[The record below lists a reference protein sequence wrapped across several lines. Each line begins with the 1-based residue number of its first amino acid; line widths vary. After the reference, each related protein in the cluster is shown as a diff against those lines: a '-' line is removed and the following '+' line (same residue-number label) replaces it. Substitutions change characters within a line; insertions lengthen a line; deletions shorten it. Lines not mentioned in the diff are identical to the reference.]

1 MEALVSSDTKSN
13 IRIAKNSLYMTIR
26 MLAVLCITFYSTRVI
41 LNSLGVVDYGVYN
54 VVAGFV
60 SLFSFLG
67 TSMSNAIQ
75 RFYNY
80 EFARNGIRGAQNVF
94 NTSVIIQIF
103 LAVVLISLL
112 ELTGPWY
119 IQNKMVITESTQ
131 DNAQY
136 LFQFSVLSFVCVILQ
151 SPFLAAVMAH
161 ERMGFYS
168 IVSVI
173 DAGLKL
179 LIAFLLSYFT
189 KQPLLIYGLFL
200 FIEHLLILFLYIIY
214 TVKIFEEIK
223 FTFSFDKS
231 LMKAMLSFSGW
242 NVFGTF
248 SGVMKDQGVNMIMN
262 LFFGPVVNAAKGV
275 ASQINNGIQS
285 FVSNIIIPARPH
297 LVQSYSLGNIDRV
310 MQLTYTV
317 SKYSTFILYMIALP
331 LISEIDY
338 ILKLWL
344 GTNIPEYSATFVRIV
359 IFIAFINNLN
369 GSISG
374 VVHASGKMKSYQILG
389 AVVNILAVPIVY
401 VSLRL
406 GGTPYLAMILVGCVT
421 FLNQIVCMIVLKSI
435 VPYSIKDYLSSVI
448 CPFCLVVITTIWIP
462 YVIMFCM
469 NPSFG
474 RLCTILFSCIVAI
487 SISAYFLGISSR
499 ERENLKKLISKYI

>member
-1 MEALVSSDTKSN
+1 
-13 IRIAKNSLYMTIR
+13 
-26 MLAVLCITFYSTRVI
+26 
-41 LNSLGVVDYGVYN
+41 
-54 VVAGFV
+54 
-60 SLFSFLG
+60 
-67 TSMSNAIQ
+67 
-75 RFYNY
+75 
-80 EFARNGIRGAQNVF
+80 
-94 NTSVIIQIF
+94 
-103 LAVVLISLL
+103 
-112 ELTGPWY
+112 
-119 IQNKMVITESTQ
+119 
-131 DNAQY
+131 
-136 LFQFSVLSFVCVILQ
+136 
-151 SPFLAAVMAH
+151 
-161 ERMGFYS
+161 
-168 IVSVI
+168 
-173 DAGLKL
+173 
-179 LIAFLLSYFT
+179 
-189 KQPLLIYGLFL
+189 
-200 FIEHLLILFLYIIY
+200 
-214 TVKIFEEIK
+214 
-223 FTFSFDKS
+223 
-231 LMKAMLSFSGW
+231 
-242 NVFGTF
+242 
-248 SGVMKDQGVNMIMN
+248 
-262 LFFGPVVNAAKGV
+262 
-275 ASQINNGIQS
+275 
-285 FVSNIIIPARPH
+285 
-297 LVQSYSLGNIDRV
+297 
-310 MQLTYTV
+310 
-317 SKYSTFILYMIALP
+317 MIALP

-499 ERENLKKLISKYI
+499 ERENLKKLISRYI